1 MKDVLDEEDI
11 VGTVFV
17 RADIT
22 CGSIIE
28 LPYYSAK
35 YKDVCIECGNS
46 NNLDINEASYPMC
59 SVCKEKGVKA
69 RKRRS
74 RSFKPKE

>member
-1 MKDVLDEEDI
+1 MRDVLDLEDI

-22 CGSIIE
+22 CGSIIG

-46 NNLDINEASYPMC
+46 ASYPMC